1 MISRRWTS
9 GLIAAVLLAAG
20 SQPVMAGD
28 GWYLGMDLGLAI
40 APGLTTQGSANDV
53 GTKCDRFLNP
63 ALAEVTTE
71 CNTLPPLTRFS
82 SDIDAG
88 VGLLSGASIGRRIG
102 AVRLEAE
109 YVYHSTTHDDRANA
123 QAGDGGTIAKLNQ
136 ELALVEEG
144 LDDVMAHSIFAN
156 LYYDLPT
163 PSKWTP
169 YLGAGI
175 GISSVTLDY
184 FNRWTRRSNPDAITT
199 FTDPILRNRLAG
211 TTSVLQAKLSDTV
224 LGYQVMAGMDYW
236 LHELVTIG
244 LKARYTD
251 FAAFQTRQTW
261 DQVRS
266 HPSAGGPGG
275 PLTWSTVQ
283 TNDLQFFGGS
293 LSVKYHF

>member
-9 GLIAAVLLAAG
+9 GLIATVLLAAG

-175 GISSVTLDY
+175 GIGLIGKGAAEGIARQPEAAGRIFNVGIILAAMIEGAALFGLVLAFLYKTL
-184 FNRWTRRSNPDAITT
+184 
-199 FTDPILRNRLAG
+199 
-211 TTSVLQAKLSDTV
+211 
-224 LGYQVMAGMDYW
+224 
-236 LHELVTIG
+236 
-244 LKARYTD
+244 
-251 FAAFQTRQTW
+251 
-261 DQVRS
+261 
-266 HPSAGGPGG
+266 
-275 PLTWSTVQ
+275 
-283 TNDLQFFGGS
+283 
-293 LSVKYHF
+293 